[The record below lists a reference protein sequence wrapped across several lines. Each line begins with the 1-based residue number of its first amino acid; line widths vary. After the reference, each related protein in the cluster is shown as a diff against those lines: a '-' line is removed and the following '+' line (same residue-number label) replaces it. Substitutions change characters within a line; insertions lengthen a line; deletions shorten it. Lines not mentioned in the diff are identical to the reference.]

1 MSSAATYIPGSH
13 IEAAAA
19 PAIDFHMSGA
29 FAPTVLL
36 ESTYQ
41 QAGRRTSMSVAPS
54 KAASLATLASV
65 ILAAIGIFGQIL
77 FGGFVFGMLSAF
89 AFAILAAIV
98 LSYGH

>member
-1 MSSAATYIPGSH
+1 MSSAAVIYSPH

-19 PAIDFHMSGA
+19 PAIDLRMSEA
-29 FAPTVLL
+29 FAPKLL

-41 QAGRRTSMSVAPS
+41 QAGRRTPMSAAPS
-54 KAASLATLASV
+54 KVASLATLASV
-65 ILAAIGIFGQIL
+65 IVAAIGIFGQIL
-77 FGGFVFGMLSAF
+77 FGGLPFGMLSAF